1 MPVIVNQGRA
11 NMCRFVKWIDDEWP
25 AKFQE
30 VACTLWDVVAKYK
43 KKADDAQ
50 ADFLGAIAL
59 RNDLFEEKEALVRE
73 KEEWSKERALL
84 IRDKEEYQRE
94 SIQRARFARA
104 SCTTLQQ
111 RIAGEVQDK
120 KMLFGVLLCMLSLIV
135 SMCCGFMLKQK

>member
-1 MPVIVNQGRA
+1 
-11 NMCRFVKWIDDEWP
+11 MCRFVKWIDDEWP

-43 KKADDAQ
+43 KKADDSQ

-59 RNDLFEEKEALVRE
+59 RNDLFEEKE
-73 KEEWSKERALL
+73 ALL

-120 KMLFGVLLCMLSLIV
+120 KMLFGVILCMLGLMV
-135 SMCCGFMLKQK
+135 SMFSGFMLKQK

>member
-1 MPVIVNQGRA
+1 M
-11 NMCRFVKWIDDEWP
+11 
-25 AKFQE
+25 
-30 VACTLWDVVAKYK
+30 YK
-43 KKADDAQ
+43 KKADEAK
-50 ADFLGAIAL
+50 ADLLGAISL
-59 RNDLFEEKEALVRE
+59 RNEMFEEKE
-73 KEEWSKERALL
+73 ALL

-120 KMLFGVLLCMLSLIV
+120 KMLFGVILCMLSLIV